1 MHAVETE
8 VLQDN
13 DWKINEIA
21 RIDESRR
28 DFQLFVMRAHE
39 GGDINAKFNQNWISN
54 NAKLIQL
61 LATWEKLEKVI

>member
-1 MHAVETE
+1 MPLRQK
-8 VLQDN
+8 LQDN

-21 RIDESRR
+21 RTDESRR
-28 DFQLFVMRAHE
+28 DFQLFVTRAR
-39 GGDINAKFNQNWISN
+39 GGGGINAKFNQNWISN